1 MASLISGTGTKAGT
15 AGGTLLTVLSNIS
28 TGDLVHTS
36 VLAAVGALVSFTVS
50 IILKWLIKA
59 LSKRNRPKKPG

>member
-1 MASLISGTGTKAGT
+1 MVNPINSTGTKVGT
-15 AGGTLLTVLSNIS
+15 AGGTLLTVLANIS

-50 IILKWLIKA
+50 ILLKWLIKA
-59 LSKRNRPKKPG
+59 LGKFIRAKKSS